1 MCIDFAQNPFR
12 QYDYRVARQETYDNY
27 CFFPTTVGQDG
38 KQPYYISETTSIVA
52 CWADFVLSFL
62 ESPSA

>member
-1 MCIDFAQNPFR
+1 MCIDFAQNAFG
-12 QYDYRVARQETYDNY
+12 QSDYRVACQETYDNY

-52 CWADFVLSFL
+52 CWADSVLSFL